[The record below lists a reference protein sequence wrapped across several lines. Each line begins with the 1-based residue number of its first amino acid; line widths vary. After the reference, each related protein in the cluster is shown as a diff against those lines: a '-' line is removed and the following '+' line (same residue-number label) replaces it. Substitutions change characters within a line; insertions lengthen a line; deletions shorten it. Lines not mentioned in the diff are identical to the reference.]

1 MQHFSVSSEHC
12 ARSDFNKILGL
23 SRNEPGAIGWDARM
37 LPLCY
42 ATTLHLKKHSLG
54 KNLFEAFKSKFWKN
68 AVGLKFQLQLNDVV
82 KIDSW
87 PKKNI
92 LVLFWLFLSFLRP
105 KNWSFR
111 KKRHLSLVWRFTNKH
126 FLRLRPKNWWWRC
139 VSKLRQLKVSRF
151 ENRTPLGLVQCLLY
165 TYRWKYP
172 TSNSTSMYL
181 LGTVCCQHIHRSQI

>member
-87 PKKNI
+87 LKFFWSFFDFFFLLATKKTDHLKKN
-92 LVLFWLFLSFLRP
+92 VTCHSFDD
-105 KNWSFR
+105 SQ
-111 KKRHLSLVWRFTNKH
+111 TNIFSGCDQKIGDDG
-126 FLRLRPKNWWWRC
+126 
-139 VSKLRQLKVSRF
+139 VSRNCGSWRYRDSRI
-151 ENRTPLGLVQCLLY
+151 EPLWG
-165 TYRWKYP
+165 
-172 TSNSTSMYL
+172 
-181 LGTVCCQHIHRSQI
+181 